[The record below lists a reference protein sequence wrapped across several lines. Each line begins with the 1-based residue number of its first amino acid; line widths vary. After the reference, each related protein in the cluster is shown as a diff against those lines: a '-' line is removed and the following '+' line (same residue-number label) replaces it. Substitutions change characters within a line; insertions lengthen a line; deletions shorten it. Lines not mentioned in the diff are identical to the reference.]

1 MASTMAASSSLPV
14 AAALPY
20 DRPVMFVGIP
30 MASPLRYQIC
40 IALAPALLS
49 LPVSAAKPP
58 AGSTAMLAVLE
69 TTDLHSN
76 VVGYDYYKL
85 VAEPSLGLDR
95 TASLIAGARKE
106 FPNTL
111 LLDNGDTI
119 QGNALADYQALVK
132 PPRCTQTLG
141 IYRVMNQLGYDG
153 AGVGN
158 HEFNYGL
165 AFLGRVTGSRF
176 DGKGWKSAKKCAG
189 PAFPVVLANVYS
201 ARTRKPLFAPYRIIE
216 KKIRAVGAD
225 GKPLSAT
232 VKVGIIGFTPPTI
245 MSWDKRWLE
254 GRVYT
259 EGVREAAQKY
269 IPEMRAKGAEL
280 VVAISHGGLD
290 ASPYTPAMENA
301 NYYLAQVPGIDAM
314 LLGHSHQLFPNAE
327 SSVAQ
332 FKLPGVDK
340 ARGFVHGV
348 PTVMA
353 NLWGKHLGV
362 IGLHLKHDGRR
373 WLVEKDKTFVQARA
387 AQTGAK
393 SFVAADPAVMALVK
407 AEHEATIE
415 YVKTPVG
422 STGFRMST
430 YFADVGDPSAIQ
442 VVNQAQAGY
451 VARYVAANLPQYAR
465 LPVLSVSAPFKSG
478 VAGPSDY
485 TDVKAGDLA
494 LNNAADLYLYP
505 NALYAVK
512 VNGAGLKAW
521 LEKGAQRF
529 NTIDPGKPEPQE
541 LVNPAVPS
549 YNFDTPTSRELSYE
563 IDVTQAPG
571 ERVRNLSWR
580 GKPVDAAQ
588 EFLVATNNYRA
599 SGGGNFPGLD
609 GSKTVLASPDSNRDV
624 LIAYIKETRRLTR
637 ADHGASR
644 SWRFAPVKTAGP
656 VVFHSAPG
664 MVELAHEAGLLNVS
678 QILPDD
684 GRGKGTALYVIDLSK

>member
-1 MASTMAASSSLPV
+1 MALT
-14 AAALPY
+14 
-20 DRPVMFVGIP
+20 
-30 MASPLRYQIC
+30 LRYQIC
-40 IALAPALLS
+40 IALVPALLS
-49 LPVSAAKPP
+49 LPALAAPNAQGKANARPP
-58 AGSTAMLAVLE
+58 AGSTALLAVLE

-85 VAEPSLGLDR
+85 VGEPSFGLDR
-95 TASLIAGARKE
+95 TASLIAQARKE

-119 QGNALADYQALVK
+119 QGSALADYQALVK
-132 PPRCTQTLG
+132 PLRCDQTLS
-141 IYRVMNQLGYDG
+141 IYKVMNQLGYDG

-165 AFLGRVTGSRF
+165 AFLSQVTGSRF
-176 DGKGWKSAKKCAG
+176 EVKGVKPAKKCAG
-189 PAFPVVLANVYS
+189 PSFPLVLANVHS
-201 ARTRKPLFAPYRIIE
+201 AKTNKPLFSPYHIIE
-216 KKIRAVGAD
+216 KKIAAVDAE
-225 GKPLSAT
+225 GKPVNAT

-259 EGVREAAQKY
+259 TGVREAAEKY

-290 ASPYTPAMENA
+290 ASRYSPSMENA
-301 NYYLAQVPGIDAM
+301 NYYLAQVPGVDAM
-314 LLGHSHQLFPNAE
+314 LLGHSHQLFPNPD
-327 SSVAQ
+327 SNVAQ
-332 FKLPGVDK
+332 FNLPGVDK

-362 IGLHLKHDGRR
+362 IGLHLKHDGKR
-373 WLVEKDKTFVQARA
+373 WTIEKDKTFVQARA

-393 SFVAADPAVMALVK
+393 SFVEPDPAIMALVK
-407 AEHEATIE
+407 EEHEATIR

-422 STGFRMST
+422 STAFRMST
-430 YFADVGDPSAIQ
+430 YFADVGDVSAIE
-442 VVNQAQAGY
+442 VVNQAQAAY
-451 VARYVAANLPQYAR
+451 VANYVAANLPQYAK

-478 VAGPSDY
+478 LAGPSDY
-485 TDVKAGDLA
+485 TDVQPGPLA

-512 VNGAGLKAW
+512 VNGVQLKAW
-521 LEKGAQRF
+521 LEKAAQRF
-529 NTIDPGKPEPQE
+529 NTIDPHKAEPQE
-541 LVNPAVPS
+541 LVNLSVPS
-549 YNFDTPTSRELSYE
+549 YNFDTLTSPEVSYE

-571 ERVRNLSWR
+571 ERIRQLSYR
-580 GKPVDAAQ
+580 GKPVEPGQ

-609 GSKTVLASPDSNRDV
+609 GSKTVIASPDNNREV
-624 LIAYIKETRRLTR
+624 LIAYVKDTKTLTR
-637 ADHGASR
+637 QQHGSAR
-644 SWRFAPVKTAGP
+644 SWRFARVKTAGP

-664 MVELAHEAGLLNVS
+664 MVELAHEAGLHNVS
-678 QILPDD
+678 QLVADD
-684 GRGKGTALYVIDLSK
+684 GRGKGTALYAIDLAQ

>member
-1 MASTMAASSSLPV
+1 MAH
-14 AAALPY
+14 
-20 DRPVMFVGIP
+20 F
-30 MASPLRYQIC
+30 LRYQIC

-49 LPVSAAKPP
+49 LPAFSAPSSAGSP
-58 AGSTAMLAVLE
+58 AGSTAVLAVLE

-95 TASLIAGARKE
+95 TARLIAEARKE

-132 PPRCTQTLG
+132 PLRCSQTLG
-141 IYRVMNQLGYDG
+141 IYKVMNKLGYDG

-165 AFLGRVTGSRF
+165 AFLGQVTGNRF
-176 DGKGWKSAKKCAG
+176 DAKGARTARKCAG

-201 ARTRKPLFAPYRIIE
+201 AKTRKPLFAPYRIID
-216 KKIRAVGAD
+216 KKIRAVGAN
-225 GKPLSAT
+225 GKPVSAT

-259 EGVREAAQKY
+259 EGVREAAEKY

-280 VVAISHGGLD
+280 IVAISHGGLD
-290 ASPYTPAMENA
+290 AGPYTPSMENA
-301 NYYLAQVPGIDAM
+301 AYHLAQVPGIDAM

-332 FKLPGVDK
+332 FNLPGVDK

-362 IGLHLKHDGRR
+362 IGLHLRHDGKR

-393 SFVAADPAVMALVK
+393 TFVAADPAVMALVK
-407 AEHEATIE
+407 AEHEATIA

-430 YFADVGDPSAIQ
+430 YFADVGDTSAIQ
-442 VVNQAQAGY
+442 VVNQAQADY
-451 VARYVAANLPQYAR
+451 VAKYVAANLPQYAK

-485 TDVKAGDLA
+485 TDVEAGDLA

-512 VNGAGLKAW
+512 VNGAELKAW

-529 NTIDPGKPEPQE
+529 NTIDPARTEPQE

-549 YNFDTPTSRELSYE
+549 YNFDTVTSREVSYE

-571 ERVRNLSWR
+571 ERIRNLSWR
-580 GKPVDAAQ
+580 GKPVDASQ

-609 GSKTVLASPDSNRDV
+609 GSKTVIASPDNNRDV
-624 LIAYIKETRRLTR
+624 LIAYIKETRQLTR
-637 ADHGASR
+637 AAHGSAR
-644 SWRFAPVKTAGP
+644 SWRFAPVRTAGP

-664 MVELAHEAGLLNVS
+664 MVKLAHEAGLHHVS